1 MLLIHTVSGDLTL
14 DTVSMQLADGIEAI
28 NQGCVEFDLSRVV
41 KLDSAALAFILVC
54 QRMAISL
61 NRQLRCTHLP
71 ENLKN
76 LATLYGVAPYIVV

>member
-1 MLLIHTVSGDLTL
+1 MLPIHTVSGDLTL